1 MGKYSHAIGS
11 DADHLDFGS
20 PFYPAY
26 YSALTQQ
33 LWFLLGQNLVEDV
46 IVPLSLELIGDTR
59 LLQQI
64 YKRKKNVKVEQ

>member
-1 MGKYSHAIGS
+1 ML
-11 DADHLDFGS
+11 LDLILTTWIIES
-20 PFYPAY
+20 AFYPAY

-64 YKRKKNVKVEQ
+64 YKRKKM